1 LAQACGAGNDER
13 MQQRDLGNTGL
24 TVSAVGLGCMGFSQ
38 GYGTADD
45 DESVAA
51 IHTAI
56 DSGITLFDTAQS
68 YGGGHNEQLLARALR
83 ETAEGVQVATKF
95 GIVRGE
101 SGVSLDAKPE
111 RVREYCDASLAR
123 LGREVIDLYYLH
135 RIDPE
140 VPVAE
145 TIGAMA
151 ELVRAGKVRHIGIS
165 EANPE
170 QLAQAAAVHP
180 IAAVQFEWSMLWRE
194 PEHDVVPTARELGI
208 ALVPYSPLGR
218 GLLTA
223 TLDTGTMGDG
233 DFRRNDPRFSGD
245 NLASNLAQVGALRE
259 LAARLGITPGQ
270 LALAWLL
277 AQGPDVVPI
286 PGSRRAARIIE
297 NAAAAAVELSAADL
311 AELEKIVPADGWA
324 GDRQSFAAH
333 GTARDPRRIVRE

>member
-1 LAQACGAGNDER
+1 
-13 MQQRDLGNTGL
+13 MQQRELGGNGL
-24 TVSAVGLGCMGFSQ
+24 GVSAVGLGCMGFSQ
-38 GYGTADD
+38 GYGATDD

-68 YGGGHNEQLLARALR
+68 YGAGHNERLLARALR
-83 ETAEGVQVATKF
+83 DAGDSVRVATKF

-101 SGVSLDAKPE
+101 NGVYLDAKPE

-123 LGREVIDLYYLH
+123 LDREVIDLYYLH

-151 ELVRAGKVRHIGIS
+151 ELVAAGKVRHLGIS
-165 EANPE
+165 EATPE

-194 PEHDVVPTARELGI
+194 PESDVVPAARELGI

-223 TLDTGTMGDG
+223 TLDTTTVTAS

-245 NLASNLAQVGALRE
+245 NLASNMAQVGALRD
-259 LAARLGITPGQ
+259 LAARLGLTAGQ

-286 PGSRRAARIIE
+286 PGSRRAQRIVE
-297 NAAAAAVELSAADL
+297 NAAAAAADLTADDL

-333 GTARDPRRIVRE
+333 GTSRS